1 MMNIHKATLSLLIPA
16 SLVCLIVALSFSTE
30 GTKAQSLRPLE
41 QALNAAGYQLYNP
54 PRANWGPGFVFA
66 GDIVQGRITNVR
78 EICPNLYGDTEAPQ
92 SADILLPNYSARDKI
107 SFSATLRFLKSVF
120 GLNFDLDKVEQEHS
134 VEVKWQ
140 NIRESSY
147 TEMDKWLADGKIKPI
162 PIQCRRA
169 IESLQGRNAFA
180 DRVFVIVRAVAPES
194 LIYDFSSAANGQ
206 GSASAALLTEAQAK
220 VQGSG
225 ANTAATQLEIRKRLY
240 VGYAAPVKLS
250 EWTDPGLSSGELVK
264 VKGQSTDLRIAA
276 E

>member
-1 MMNIHKATLSLLIPA
+1 MNNKISFLIPA
-16 SLVCLIVALSFSTE
+16 RLVCLIIALSYSIE
-30 GTKAQSLRPLE
+30 GAKAQDLSALE
-41 QALNAAGYQLYNP
+41 KALNAVGYQLYNP

-78 EICPNLYGDTEAPQ
+78 EICPNLYGEIQAPQ
-92 SADILLPNYSARDKI
+92 STDILLPNYSAKDKI
-107 SFSATLRFLKSVF
+107 SFGAALRFLRGAI
-120 GLNFDLDKVEQEHS
+120 GLNFDLEKVEQEHS

-140 NIRESSY
+140 NIRETSY
-147 TEMDKWLADGKIKPI
+147 TEMDKWLADGKLKPI

-169 IESLQGRNAFA
+169 IESLQGHDAFS

-194 LIYDFSSAANGQ
+194 LIYDFSSATSGQ

-220 VQGSG
+220 VQGSDG
-225 ANTAATQLEIRKRLY
+225 STTATQLEIRKRLY

-250 EWTDPGLSSGELVK
+250 EWTDPGLTSGELVK
-264 VKGQSTDLRIAA
+264 VKGQPTDLQIAP